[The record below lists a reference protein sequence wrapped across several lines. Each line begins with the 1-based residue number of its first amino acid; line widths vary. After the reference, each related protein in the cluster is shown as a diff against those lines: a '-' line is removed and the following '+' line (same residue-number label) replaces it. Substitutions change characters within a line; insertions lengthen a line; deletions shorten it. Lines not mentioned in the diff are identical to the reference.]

1 MTSQTPSTE
10 TTTSTPETDAPAM
23 VVPGN
28 SGDAATT
35 STTAEIAAVPPAPP
49 MDSTTGLLWNV
60 GFIAIMVVMFY
71 LLLIRPQQKRMQ
83 EHTNMVKALKKGD
96 KVVLQSGM
104 IGTID
109 SATDGSPEMTI
120 AFVDGHKAVVLRS
133 AIAGTYES
141 IVPKK

>member
-1 MTSQTPSTE
+1 MTST
-10 TTTSTPETDAPAM
+10 TPETLSTPTDAVTM
-23 VVPGN
+23 
-28 SGDAATT
+28 
-35 STTAEIAAVPPAPP
+35 TAPVPPPQ
-49 MDSTTGLLWNV
+49 MDATTGLLWNV
-60 GFIAIMVVMFY
+60 GFIALMVVMFY

-83 EHTNMVKALKKGD
+83 EHNTMVKALKKGD

-109 SATDGSPEMTI
+109 HISNDSPELTI

-141 IVPKK
+141 VVPKK